1 MVIDSLGKKNPEVT
15 IVETSRCDVCMRK
28 LC

>member
-1 MVIDSLGKKNPEVT
+1 MVIDSLGKKNPEAPMT
-15 IVETSRCDVCMRK
+15 DASGCDVCMRK